1 MTRLFRIHLIKKALI
16 FSTNK
21 VFLYLTS
28 DLLETIFT
36 KDFNFCFFLFLE
48 HNLRE
53 NLVVHLHD
61 EVVISQMQ
69 NVTIFFL
76 NCHQT
81 LSQNRDALWLKR
93 LTISHNRLLNYLS
106 LEKKFVS
113 NIYFSNKECSTYRYY
128 SARRKRS
135 LIMITIMMIGIG
147 DHTYIASSKWV
158 GGWVGS

>member
-61 EVVISQMQ
+61 EAVISQMQ
-69 NVTIFFL
+69 NVTIFFFK
-76 NCHQT
+76 
-81 LSQNRDALWLKR
+81 LSPN
-93 LTISHNRLLNYLS
+93 TF
-106 LEKKFVS
+106 LEPRRIVVKK
-113 NIYFSNKECSTYRYY
+113 I
-128 SARRKRS
+128 
-135 LIMITIMMIGIG
+135 
-147 DHTYIASSKWV
+147 DH
-158 GGWVGS
+158 